1 VSHWNIRQGLRE
13 CRELRGYSQTDLAA
27 RTGLKP
33 SAVSHFETG
42 NRVPSLG
49 NLIRL
54 ADALDVSLDTL
65 CLRRGASSLFGH
77 TDS

>member
-1 VSHWNIRQGLRE
+1 
-13 CRELRGYSQTDLAA
+13 
-27 RTGLKP
+27 LKP

-42 NRVPSLG
+42 RRSPSLG

-54 ADALDVSLDTL
+54 ADALDVSLDVL